1 MKDNKKFIMDE
12 GGKSLDDLLYSGNGV
27 TETVKEN
34 PGKALLAGAAA
45 VGLAAVA
52 ISKATKKEKSSKK

>member
-1 MKDNKKFIMDE
+1 MKENKKFILNE
-12 GGKSLDDLLYSGNGV
+12 GGKSLDDLLYTGKGNSV
-27 TETVKEN
+27 TETVIEN

-52 ISKATKKEKSSKK
+52 ISKATKKGNEK